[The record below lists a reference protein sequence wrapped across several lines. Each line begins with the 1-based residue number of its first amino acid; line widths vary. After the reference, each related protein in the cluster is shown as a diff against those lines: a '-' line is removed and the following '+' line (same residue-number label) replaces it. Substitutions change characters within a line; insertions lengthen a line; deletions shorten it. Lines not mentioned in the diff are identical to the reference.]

1 MSIGGFSPLAASA
14 AGTQTAGNSSSVE
27 RQTADARTHDRKV
40 DGQSKALEAQGLS
53 GDDKESEASSGDRDA
68 DGRQAWQWS
77 QQRQRQQKESESRT
91 RDLSGKTGQTL
102 DLDG

>member
-1 MSIGGFSPLAASA
+1 MSNVSFTPLAASLAGSHA
-14 AGTQTAGNSSSVE
+14 AERNSGSVE
-27 RQTADARTHDRKV
+27 RQIVDAKAHDRKV
-40 DGQSKALEAQGLS
+40 DSQTKAVEAQGLS

-77 QQRQRQQKESESRT
+77 QHRGRQKEDEHKV

>member
-1 MSIGGFSPLAASA
+1 MSIGNFSPLAASM
-14 AGTQTAGNSSSVE
+14 AGSQFAERNSSASE
-27 RQTADARTHDRKV
+27 RQAAEARAHDRKV
-40 DGQSKALEAQGLS
+40 DSQTKAVEAQGLS

-68 DGRQAWQWS
+68 DGRQAWRWS
-77 QQRQRQQKESESRT
+77 QHQQRQKEGEHRV